1 MADPP
6 TRPSFRLRANEHRLV
21 LLLSDLAASTLAAF
35 LAAYFWKQY
44 VIQGFVDKGIEY
56 DRAVRILRIQGF
68 QVPFWFYVLPL
79 VWLLLMVELYDAHAA
94 VDWRRTVRGIVLS
107 SLLGLVVYA
116 LIFIFNQDPTASLPR
131 LGVGAFI
138 VLAAVFTLI
147 LRLSYIRLY
156 TASGMQRRVLIV
168 GAGKAG
174 MTLAKVYCEANP
186 PPFSLIGFID
196 DDYQKI
202 DQMYA
207 GYPVIGASK
216 DLLAI
221 VDQYRVSDV
230 VMAITGDVQGSTFQT
245 VLDAQER
252 GVEVSRMPTIY
263 EEITQRVPVH
273 HLESD
278 WLIRSFVDQ
287 LKVSMFY
294 EFIKRVL
301 DLIGGLLG
309 LAVFAISFP
318 FIALAVVIDSGLPIL
333 YSQDRLGKGGQPF
346 KIYKYRTMVKD
357 AEPDGLAQQATV
369 NDDRVTRV
377 GSFLRITHLDEL
389 PQFWN
394 VLDGDMSLVGPR
406 AERAQLIAEYQKQIP
421 FYRARLLVKPGLTG
435 WAQINY
441 GYVASVTETAIK
453 LEYDLYYIK
462 HRSLVLDVAIIL
474 RTIGTVLSRK
484 GR

>member
-1 MADPP
+1 MAEPL
-6 TRPSFRLRANEHRLV
+6 RPGFRLRPNEHRLI
-21 LLLSDLAASTLAAF
+21 LLIGDLVAATLAAF
-35 LAAYFWKQY
+35 LAVYVWKQY
-44 VIQGFVDKGIEY
+44 WLQLWVAKGVDLERAERIFRLQGIH
-56 DRAVRILRIQGF
+56 
-68 QVPFWFYVLPL
+68 VPFWFYLLPL
-79 VWLLLMVELYDAHAA
+79 GWLLLMVELYDAHTAVSWQKTLAGISRAA
-94 VDWRRTVRGIVLS
+94 FIGIVI
-107 SLLGLVVYA
+107 YA
-116 LIFIFNQDPTASLPR
+116 LIFIFNQDPSSLPR
-131 LGVGAFI
+131 IAVGSFI
-138 VLAAVFTLI
+138 ILASVFTLV

-156 TASGMQRRVLIV
+156 TTSGLQRRVLIL

-174 MTLAKVYCEANP
+174 MTLAQVYCEANP

-196 DDYQKI
+196 DDFQKI
-202 DQMYA
+202 DRMFA

-221 VDQYRVSDV
+221 IDQYRISDI

-245 VLDAQER
+245 ILDVQER
-252 GVEVSRMPTIY
+252 GVEVSRMPILY

-287 LKVSMFY
+287 LKVSVFY
-294 EFIKRVL
+294 DLVKRLL
-301 DLIGGLLG
+301 DIIGGLLG
-309 LAVFAISFP
+309 LIVFAISYP
-318 FIALAVVIDSGLPIL
+318 FIALATAIDSGLPIL
-333 YSQDRLGKGGQPF
+333 YSQDRLGRGGQPF
-346 KIYKYRTMVKD
+346 TIYKYRTMCQD
-357 AEPDGLAQQATV
+357 AEADGMPQQAAE

-377 GSFLRITHLDEL
+377 GSLLRVTHLDEL

-394 VLDGDMSLVGPR
+394 VLKGDMSLVGPR

-441 GYVASVTETAIK
+441 GYVATVTETAIK

-462 HRSLVLDVAIIL
+462 HRSLMLDITIVL

>member
-1 MADPP
+1 MAETP
-6 TRPSFRLRANEHRLV
+6 RRSFRLRPNEHRLI

-35 LAAYFWKQY
+35 LAAYVWKQFALQNL
-44 VIQGFVDKGIEY
+44 VSKGIDVE
-56 DRAVRILRIQGF
+56 RAERILRIQGF
-68 QVPFWFYVLPL
+68 QVPSWFYALPL
-79 VWLLLMVELYDAHAA
+79 VWLLLMVELYDAHGS
-94 VDWRRTVRGIVLS
+94 VSWRKTVRGIAQAAFI
-107 SLLGLVVYA
+107 GIVVYA

-131 LGVGAFI
+131 IGVGAFI
-138 VLAAVFTLI
+138 VLSSMFTLI

-156 TASGMQRRVLIV
+156 TTSGMARRVLIV

-186 PPFSLIGFID
+186 PPFSLVGFID
-196 DDYQKI
+196 DDFQKI
-202 DQMYA
+202 DKMYY

-230 VMAITGDVQGSTFQT
+230 VMAITGDIQGSTFQT
-245 VLDAQER
+245 ILDAQER
-252 GVEVSRMPTIY
+252 GVEVSRMPILY

-294 EFIKRVL
+294 EFVKRLL
-301 DLIGGLLG
+301 DIIGGILG
-309 LAVFAISFP
+309 ILVLAILSP
-318 FIALAVVIDSGLPIL
+318 FIAIAVVIDSGLPIL
-333 YSQDRLGKGGQPF
+333 YSQDRLGKGGELF
-346 KIYKYRTMVKD
+346 KIYKFRTMVRD

-377 GSFLRITHLDEL
+377 GNLLRITHLDEL

-394 VLDGDMSLVGPR
+394 VLRGDMSLVGPR

-441 GYVASVTETAIK
+441 GYVASVTETGVK

-462 HRSLVLDVAIIL
+462 HRSLMLDVTIIL

>member
-1 MADPP
+1 MAEPL
-6 TRPSFRLRANEHRLV
+6 RPGFRLRPNEHRLI
-21 LLLSDLAASTLAAF
+21 LLLSDLAASTLATF
-35 LAAYFWKQY
+35 LAAYVWKQFALQN
-44 VIQGFVDKGIEY
+44 IISKGIDPE
-56 DRAVRILRIQGF
+56 RAERILRIQGF
-68 QVPFWFYVLPL
+68 SVPQWFYVLPL
-79 VWLLLMVELYDAHAA
+79 VWLLLMVELYDAHNS
-94 VDWRRTVRGIVLS
+94 VSWRRTVRGIALAAFV
-107 SLLGLVVYA
+107 GIVIYA
-116 LIFIFNQDPTASLPR
+116 LIFILNQDPTASLPR
-131 LGVGAFI
+131 IGIGAFI
-138 VLAAVFTLI
+138 VLASLFTLI

-156 TASGMQRRVLIV
+156 TTSGLQRRVVIV

-174 MTLAKVYCEANP
+174 MSLAKVYCEANP

-196 DDYQKI
+196 DDFQKI
-202 DQMYA
+202 DKMYW

-221 VDQYRVSDV
+221 IDQYRVSDV
-230 VMAITGDVQGSTFQT
+230 VMAITGDIQGSTFQT
-245 VLDAQER
+245 ILDVQER
-252 GVEVSRMPTIY
+252 GVEVSRMPILY

-294 EFIKRVL
+294 EFVKRLV
-301 DLIGGLLG
+301 DIIGGILG
-309 LAVFAISFP
+309 MLVLIVLSP
-318 FIALAVVIDSGLPIL
+318 FISLATVIDSGLPIL
-333 YSQDRLGKGGQPF
+333 YSQDRLGKGGEPF
-346 KIYKYRTMVKD
+346 TIYKFRTMVRD
-357 AEPDGLAQQATV
+357 AEPDGLPQQAAV

-377 GSFLRITHLDEL
+377 GNLLRITHLDEL

-394 VLDGDMSLVGPR
+394 VLRGDMSLVGPR

-441 GYVASVTETAIK
+441 GYVASVTETGVK

-462 HRSLVLDVAIIL
+462 HRSLMLDVTIIL

>member
-1 MADPP
+1 MAEPL
-6 TRPSFRLRANEHRLV
+6 RPGFRLRPNEHRLI
-21 LLLSDLAASTLAAF
+21 LLLSDLAASTLATF
-35 LAAYFWKQY
+35 LAAYVWKQFALQSI
-44 VIQGFVDKGIEY
+44 VAKGIDME
-56 DRAVRILRIQGF
+56 RAERILRIQGF
-68 QVPFWFYVLPL
+68 HVPSWFYLLPL
-79 VWLLLMVELYDAHAA
+79 AWLLLMVELYDAHNS
-94 VDWRRTVRGIVLS
+94 VSWRRTVRGIALAAFI
-107 SLLGLVVYA
+107 GLVIYA
-116 LIFIFNQDPTASLPR
+116 LIFILNQDPTASLPR
-131 LGVGAFI
+131 IGIGAFI
-138 VLAAVFTLI
+138 VLASLFTLV

-156 TASGMQRRVLIV
+156 TTSGLQRRVVIV

-174 MTLAKVYCEANP
+174 MTLAKVYCQASP

-196 DDYQKI
+196 DDFQKI
-202 DQMYA
+202 DKMYW
-207 GYPVIGASK
+207 GYPVIGSSK

-221 VDQYRVSDV
+221 IDQYRVSDV
-230 VMAITGDVQGSTFQT
+230 VMAITGDIQGSTFQT
-245 VLDAQER
+245 ILDVQER
-252 GVEVSRMPTIY
+252 GVEVNRMPILY

-294 EFIKRVL
+294 EFVKRLL
-301 DLIGGLLG
+301 DIIGGILG
-309 LAVFAISFP
+309 LVVFAVLSP
-318 FIALAVVIDSGLPIL
+318 FIALATLIDSGTPIL
-333 YSQDRLGKGGQPF
+333 YAQDRLGKGGEPF
-346 KIYKYRTMVKD
+346 TIFKFRTMVRD
-357 AEPDGLAQQATV
+357 AEPDGLPQQAAL

-377 GSFLRITHLDEL
+377 GNFLRITHLDEL
-389 PQFWN
+389 PQFLN
-394 VLDGDMSLVGPR
+394 VLRGDMSLVGPR

-441 GYVASVTETAIK
+441 GYVASVTETGIK

-462 HRSLVLDVAIIL
+462 HRSLMLDITIIL

>member
-1 MADPP
+1 MAEPL
-6 TRPSFRLRANEHRLV
+6 RPGFRLRPNEHRLI
-21 LLLSDLAASTLAAF
+21 LLLSDLAASVLAAF
-35 LAAYFWKQY
+35 LAIYVWKQY
-44 VIQGFVDKGIEY
+44 SIQALVAKGIDIE
-56 DRAVRILRIQGF
+56 RAERILRIQGI
-68 QVPFWFYVLPL
+68 QVPFWFYLLPL
-79 VWLLLMVELYDAHAA
+79 GWLLLMVELYEGHTA
-94 VDWRRTVRGIVLS
+94 VSWRKTLRGITLAAFV
-107 SLLGLVVYA
+107 GIVIYA
-116 LIFIFNQDPTASLPR
+116 LVFIFNQDPASLPR
-131 LGVGAFI
+131 IAVGAFI
-138 VLAAVFTLI
+138 ILASLFTLI

-156 TASGMQRRVLIV
+156 TSSGLQRRVLIM

-174 MTLAKVYCEANP
+174 RTLAQVYCEANP

-196 DDYQKI
+196 DDFQKV
-202 DQMYA
+202 DRMFA

-221 VDQYRVSDV
+221 IDQYRVSDV
-230 VMAITGDVQGSTFQT
+230 VMAITGDIQGSTFQT
-245 VLDAQER
+245 ILDAQER
-252 GVEVSRMPTIY
+252 GVEVSRMPILY

-287 LKVSMFY
+287 LKVSVFY
-294 EFIKRVL
+294 EFVKRVL

-309 LAVFAISFP
+309 LALFIILLPFLAI
-318 FIALAVVIDSGLPIL
+318 AVVIDSGFPIL
-333 YSQDRLGKGGQPF
+333 YSQDRLGRGGQPF
-346 KIYKYRTMVKD
+346 TVYKIRTMYQD
-357 AEPDGLAQQATV
+357 AEPDGTPLQAAEH
-369 NDDRVTRV
+369 DARVTRV
-377 GSFLRITHLDEL
+377 GSFLRVTHLDEL

-394 VLDGDMSLVGPR
+394 VLRGDMSLVGPR

-441 GYVASVTETAIK
+441 GYVASVTETGIK

-462 HRSLVLDVAIIL
+462 HRSLMLDVIIIL

>member
-1 MADPP
+1 MAEPL
-6 TRPSFRLRANEHRLV
+6 RPGFRLRPNEHRLI
-21 LLLSDLAASTLAAF
+21 LLLSDLAASTLATF
-35 LAAYFWKQY
+35 LAAYVWKQFALESLISKGIAPERAERILQ
-44 VIQGFVDKGIEY
+44 IQGFH
-56 DRAVRILRIQGF
+56 
-68 QVPFWFYVLPL
+68 VPQWFYLLPV
-79 VWLLLMVELYDAHAA
+79 VWLLLMVELYDAHNS
-94 VDWRRTVRGIVLS
+94 VSWRRTVRGIALAAFV
-107 SLLGLVVYA
+107 GIVIYA
-116 LIFIFNQDPTASLPR
+116 LIFILNQDPTASLPR
-131 LGVGAFI
+131 IGIGAFI
-138 VLAAVFTLI
+138 VLASIFTLI

-156 TASGMQRRVLIV
+156 TTSGLQRRVLIV

-174 MTLAKVYCEANP
+174 MTLAKVYCEASP

-196 DDYQKI
+196 DDFQKI
-202 DQMYA
+202 DKLFW
-207 GYPVIGASK
+207 GYPVIGSSK

-230 VMAITGDVQGSTFQT
+230 VMAITGDIQGSTFQT
-245 VLDAQER
+245 ILDVQEH
-252 GVEVSRMPTIY
+252 GVEVSRMPILY

-294 EFIKRVL
+294 EFIKRLL
-301 DLIGGLLG
+301 DIIGGILGMIVLLI
-309 LAVFAISFP
+309 LSP
-318 FIALAVVIDSGLPIL
+318 FIALATVIDSGLPIL
-333 YSQDRLGKGGQPF
+333 YSQDRLGQGGEPF
-346 KIYKYRTMVKD
+346 TIFKFRTMVRD
-357 AEPDGLAQQATV
+357 AEPDGLAQQAAP

-377 GSFLRITHLDEL
+377 GNILRITHLDEL

-394 VLDGDMSLVGPR
+394 VLRGDMSLVGPR
-406 AERAQLIAEYQKQIP
+406 AERGQLIAEYQKQIP

-441 GYVASVTETAIK
+441 GYVATVTETAVK

-462 HRSLVLDVAIIL
+462 HRSLMLDVTIIL

>member
-1 MADPP
+1 MAETP
-6 TRPSFRLRANEHRLV
+6 RPSFRLRPNEHRLV

-35 LAAYFWKQY
+35 LAVYVWKQY
-44 VIQGFVDKGIEY
+44 WLHLWVEKGVDLERAERIFRLQGIH
-56 DRAVRILRIQGF
+56 
-68 QVPFWFYVLPL
+68 VPFWFYLLPL
-79 VWLLLMVELYDAHAA
+79 GWLLLMVELYDVHTA
-94 VDWRRTVRGIVLS
+94 VSWRRTVRGI
-107 SLLGLVVYA
+107 SLAAFVGIVVYA
-116 LIFIFNQDPTASLPR
+116 LIFIFNPDPNSLPR
-131 LGVGAFI
+131 IAVGAFI
-138 VLAAVFTLI
+138 VLASLFTLF
-147 LRLSYIRLY
+147 LRLTYIRLY
-156 TASGMQRRVLIV
+156 TTSGLQRRVLIL

-174 MTLAKVYCEANP
+174 LTLAKVYCEAKP

-196 DDYQKI
+196 DDFQKI
-202 DQMYA
+202 DKMYS

-245 VLDAQER
+245 VLDVQER
-252 GVEVSRMPTIY
+252 GVEVSRMPMLY
-263 EEITQRVPVH
+263 EEITQRVPIH

-294 EFIKRVL
+294 EFMKRLL
-301 DLIGGLLG
+301 DIIGGILG
-309 LAVFAISFP
+309 LAVFTILFP
-318 FIALAVVIDSGLPIL
+318 FLGLATVIDSGFPIL

-346 KIYKYRTMVKD
+346 RIFKYRTMVQD
-357 AEPDGLAQQATV
+357 AEPDGMAQQAAE
-369 NDDRVTRV
+369 NDTRVTRV
-377 GSFLRITHLDEL
+377 GAFLRATHLDEL

-394 VLDGDMSLVGPR
+394 VVHGDMSRVGPR

-441 GYVASVTETAIK
+441 GYVASVTETGVK

-462 HRSLVLDVAIIL
+462 HRSLMLDITIIL
-474 RTIGTVLSRK
+474 RTIGTVISRK